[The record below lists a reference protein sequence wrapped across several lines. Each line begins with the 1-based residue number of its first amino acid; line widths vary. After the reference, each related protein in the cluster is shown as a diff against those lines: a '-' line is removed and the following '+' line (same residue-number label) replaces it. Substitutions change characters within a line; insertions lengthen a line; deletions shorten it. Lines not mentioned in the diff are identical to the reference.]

1 VPAKGWVNTGVNV
14 KAGQELRIT
23 AAGTWTDGST
33 TSGPNGSSTLDADNF
48 FNIADLGVCN
58 YCATTA
64 TTGWGAL
71 VGYIGVSPP
80 AQGSYT
86 SAAIRA
92 KAISVFY
99 VGGSYE
105 AKALTTGTLWLGK
118 NADAYSGY
126 TVDNSGHIT
135 AKVTISPA
143 QTASQIAAQARTTAL
158 AVKSATPLLQ
168 AERVYVRSIL
178 NAAKD
183 QVIKRILDNAGLD
196 GDVYEGATI
205 LNDSVQFD
213 YETSSGEIFNA
224 EFTFGKL
231 IFATIGAAA
240 GQHLI
245 PPQFELFGIVGPPL
259 VDCVEAAW
267 WLDGW
272 LGGQVGQYLR
282 QKIWPSATAN
292 AGISGTFT
300 FDRAVLSCVN
310 LADNC
315 ENYSVV
321 LQFSSCTATKCTM
334 TRSDGLWQTHTITR
348 SNATWTA
355 KFVDNAFFC
364 GSQQNKGTVTIRLIV
379 TSSAVQNGVRITKT
393 LGGTETFAATTNPP
407 NCPSNP
413 STLEDLHGVRS

>member
-1 VPAKGWVNTGVNV
+1 MPAKGWVNTGVNV

-33 TSGPNGSSTLDADNF
+33 TSGPNGSSKLNADNF

-71 VGYIGVSPP
+71 VGYIGASPP

-105 AKALTTGTLWLGK
+105 AKTLTTGTLWLGK

-126 TVDNSGHIT
+126 TVDNSGHVT
-135 AKVTISPA
+135 AKVTVFPA

-168 AERVYVRSIL
+168 AEQVCVRSIL
-178 NAAKD
+178 GAFKD
-183 QVIKRILDNAGLD
+183 QAIEGILNNAGLA

-205 LNDSVQFD
+205 LNDGVQFD
-213 YETSSGEIFNA
+213 YETSSGEIFSA

-231 IFATIGAAA
+231 IFATIGAEAD
-240 GQHLI
+240 QHLI
-245 PPQFELFGIVGPPL
+245 PPQFKLFGIVGPPM

-272 LGGQVGQYLR
+272 LGGQVGQYLK
-282 QKIWPSATAN
+282 QIWPPATAN

-310 LADNC
+310 LPDGCASN
-315 ENYSVV
+315 SIV

-334 TRSDGLWQTHTITR
+334 TRPDGLWQTHTITR
-348 SNATWTA
+348 SNTTWTA
-355 KFVDNAFFC
+355 KFVDNALLC
-364 GSQQNKGTVTIRLIV
+364 GSQQNKATVTIRLIV

-393 LGGTETFAATTNPP
+393 LGGTETYAAATNPP
-407 NCPSNP
+407 NCLPNP